1 MTDTP
6 PPLAVTLPDTDYFE
20 LDSGQVGGRFAIWVT
35 RPVGYEGS
43 GETRYP
49 ALYVTDGNVAAA
61 MLAPY
66 VQHTAFDLI
75 GAFQPFLQ
83 VTIGYPPA
91 DAADWLTLRNRD
103 LVPADEPAPPS
114 MIAAV
119 AADAETAGWTQEEHE
134 EYIRLIHSGRAA
146 QFLAFL
152 QDELK
157 PVIES
162 RYRIQADANGLFGY
176 SYGGLFTL
184 YALFRQSPMFRR
196 YGAGSPGVLTADSQI
211 FRLESRLAATKAG
224 FPGVQ
229 VHMTVNELEITG
241 RSHVYRDLGIQFARL
256 IDVLYLSD
264 HQGLDFSARVLPADT
279 HMTGFTQSYLS
290 FLRAC
295 YGAPVPPGG
304 GL

>member
-1 MTDTP
+1 MPDTH
-6 PPLAVTLPDTDYFE
+6 PPLAVTLPGTDYFE
-20 LDSGQVGGRFAIWVT
+20 LESSHVGGRFAIWVS
-35 RPVGYEGS
+35 RPVDYERDD
-43 GETRYP
+43 ETRYP

-83 VTIGYPPA
+83 VTVGYAPA
-91 DAADWLTLRNRD
+91 EAPDWLTLRNRD

-119 AADAETAGWTQEEHE
+119 AADAETAGWTQEEHD

-152 QDELK
+152 ETELR
-157 PVIES
+157 PVIED
-162 RYRIQADANGLFGY
+162 RYRILDGATGLFGY

-184 YALFRQSPMFRR
+184 YALMCQSPMFRR
-196 YGAGSPGVLTADSQI
+196 YGAGSPGVLHPASQI
-211 FRLESRLAATKAG
+211 FLLERQLADSRAG
-224 FPGVQ
+224 FDDVQ
-229 VHMTVNELEITG
+229 LHLTVNELEITG

-264 HQGLDFSARVLPADT
+264 HTGLDFSARILPSDT
-279 HMTGFTQSYLS
+279 HMTGFTQSFLSYL
-290 FLRAC
+290 RTC

-304 GL
+304 SL